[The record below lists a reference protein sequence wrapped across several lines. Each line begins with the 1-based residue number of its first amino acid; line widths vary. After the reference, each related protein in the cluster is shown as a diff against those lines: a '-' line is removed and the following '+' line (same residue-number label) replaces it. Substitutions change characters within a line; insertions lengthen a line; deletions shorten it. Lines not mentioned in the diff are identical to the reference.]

1 MVPERF
7 LISFYVQTYSIF
19 IGIFQRKLVSRDT
32 LFLPEGKTNM
42 AKEIKPIFELNQRV
56 VNLLQT
62 QEMIKTA
69 GLDALVNMSL
79 AILPFIPSQEE
90 KVQYV
95 ELLLE
100 SIADY
105 TSQETL
111 SATLHKVDQFLLLA
125 QGHVEASVAKR
136 SSEYDDYVKNLWQ
149 KLEAVG
155 FDFKTQ
161 CQIASETKQIFQ
173 EKLEELKAK

>member
-1 MVPERF
+1 
-7 LISFYVQTYSIF
+7 
-19 IGIFQRKLVSRDT
+19 
-32 LFLPEGKTNM
+32 M

-62 QEMIKTA
+62 QEMIKTT
-69 GLDALVNMSL
+69 GLDALINMTL
-79 AILPFIPSQEE
+79 AILPFMPSQEE
-90 KVQYV
+90 KVQYM

-100 SIADY
+100 SMADY

-111 SATLHKVDQFLLLA
+111 NATLHKADQYLLLA

-136 SSEYDDYVKNLWQ
+136 SSEYDDHVKNLWQ

-161 CQIASETKQIFQ
+161 RQIASEIKQIFQ

>member
-1 MVPERF
+1 
-7 LISFYVQTYSIF
+7 
-19 IGIFQRKLVSRDT
+19 
-32 LFLPEGKTNM
+32 
-42 AKEIKPIFELNQRV
+42 
-56 VNLLQT
+56 
-62 QEMIKTA
+62 MIKTA
-69 GLDALVNMSL
+69 GLDALVNMTL

-100 SIADY
+100 SMADY

-111 SATLHKVDQFLLLA
+111 SATLHKADQYLLLA
-125 QGHVEASVAKR
+125 QGHVEAATAKR

-161 CQIASETKQIFQ
+161 RQIASETKQIFQ

>member
-1 MVPERF
+1 
-7 LISFYVQTYSIF
+7 
-19 IGIFQRKLVSRDT
+19 
-32 LFLPEGKTNM
+32 M
-42 AKEIKPIFELNQRV
+42 AKELKPIFELNQRV

-69 GLDALVNMSL
+69 GLDALVNMTL

-90 KVQYV
+90 KVQYM

-111 SATLHKVDQFLLLA
+111 SATLHKADQFLLLA

-149 KLEAVG
+149 KLEDVG

-161 CQIASETKQIFQ
+161 RQIASETKKIFQ

>member
-1 MVPERF
+1 
-7 LISFYVQTYSIF
+7 
-19 IGIFQRKLVSRDT
+19 
-32 LFLPEGKTNM
+32 M
-42 AKEIKPIFELNQRV
+42 AKELKPIFELNQRV

-69 GLDALVNMSL
+69 GLDALVNMTL

-90 KVQYV
+90 KVQYM

-111 SATLHKVDQFLLLA
+111 NATLHKADQYLLLV
-125 QGHVEASVAKR
+125 QGHVEAAAAKR
-136 SSEYDDYVKNLWQ
+136 SPEYDEHVKNLWQ

-155 FDFKTQ
+155 FDFKMQ
-161 CQIASETKQIFQ
+161 CQIASEIKHIFQ